1 MTIKTEKSPKEVMD
15 GNTSSENARGA
26 HELELKSSHSNTS
39 ATSEDEWHDL
49 PEDVYNLGFV
59 SEYWGEA
66 FYYAFYICALKL
78 SFFTF
83 LIVQGIKVLR
93 TAPKLNPTENSML
106 LAIQFLMLPVAIA
119 IQDDLISTIFIV
131 CNLKYDEKIE
141 EKYPCATKFKFYL
154 FNIFRGIDGFYS
166 LAVNFVVLLTAQNIL
181 GVFLNF
187 AALLFLTS
195 IDNMALE
202 LACSGYLTDSMEDQA
217 HNAKEA
223 RLPRNHNKLLRS
235 MDSVL
240 FFVTLIIL
248 IIVWC
253 IYHFA
258 LDD

>member
-1 MTIKTEKSPKEVMD
+1 MD
-15 GNTSSENARGA
+15 GNRSSENVEGGHAF
-26 HELELKSSHSNTS
+26 ELRSSHSNKS
-39 ATSEDEWHDL
+39 IMSEDEWHEL

-66 FYYAFYICALKL
+66 FFYAFYVYALKL

-83 LIVQGIKVLR
+83 LIVQGIRVLR
-93 TAPKLNPTENSML
+93 NAPKLDPTEHTML
-106 LAIQFLMLPVAIA
+106 LASQFLMLPVAIA
-119 IQDDLISTIFIV
+119 LDEDLISTIFIV

-141 EKYPCATKFKFYL
+141 EKYPSATIVKFYL
-154 FNIFRGIDGFYS
+154 FNIFRGIDGLFS

-187 AALLFLTS
+187 AALMFLTS

-202 LACSGYLTDSMEDQA
+202 LALSGYLTDSMEDQA

-240 FFVTLIIL
+240 FLLILIIL
-248 IIVWC
+248 IIMWC
-253 IYHFA
+253 VYHFA
-258 LDD
+258 LGY